1 MACGTCGQSSKVKQF
16 GRLLVDMSPPELVR
30 CLDFRYVTDALTPDE
45 ATLLLD
51 ANAPTRAER
60 ERQMREFGFP
70 AYTIIAGAGLYVRR
84 VRLPRTLAFASLN
97 PFFPDSIQASLL
109 KIIRRHDD
117 SESTFA
123 LKVRNQGSARAGIF
137 DASDISTIMTT
148 PR

>member
-1 MACGTCGQSSKVKQF
+1 MTLAPGAVLPGELEITYRCSIRDDGVWDLWAKFQGKTVWK
-16 GRLLVDMSPPELVR
+16 LLVDMSPPELVR
-30 CLDFRYVTDALTPDE
+30 CLDFRYVTDALAPDE
-45 ATLLLD
+45 ATSLLD

-117 SESTFA
+117 SE
-123 LKVRNQGSARAGIF
+123 F
-137 DASDISTIMTT
+137 DICVES
-148 PR
+148 

>member
-1 MACGTCGQSSKVKQF
+1 MRAVGF
-16 GRLLVDMSPPELVR
+16 GLARKFLGIPRPHAFPGGSVWGRSRALSAREIRGAKASRFP
-30 CLDFRYVTDALTPDE
+30 VTDALTPDE
-45 ATLLLD
+45 ATSLLD

-117 SESTFA
+117 SE
-123 LKVRNQGSARAGIF
+123 F
-137 DASDISTIMTT
+137 DVCVES
-148 PR
+148 

>member
-1 MACGTCGQSSKVKQF
+1 
-16 GRLLVDMSPPELVR
+16 MSPPELVR
-30 CLDFRYVTDALTPDE
+30 CLDFRYVTDALTPNE
-45 ATLLLD
+45 ATSLLD

-97 PFFPDSIQASLL
+97 PFFPDSIQARLL

-117 SESTFA
+117 SE
-123 LKVRNQGSARAGIF
+123 F
-137 DASDISTIMTT
+137 DICVES
-148 PR
+148 